1 MLLIDYKVI
10 VFYGS
15 VEIYD
20 KVMFGVHAP
29 DALKMLGAEAMHGE
43 LRILGYFTTWVK
55 LHGQWGPRLDMSV
68 HRAWIRMPG
77 YRLGSRTS
85 MWLVTGMILGA
96 ASTSLCFTWLLT
108 ITTWGLMWTG

>member
-43 LRILGYFTTWVK
+43 LRILSYMVSG
-55 LHGQWGPRLDMSV
+55 
-68 HRAWIRMPG
+68 APG
-77 YRLGSRTS
+77 
-85 MWLVTGMILGA
+85 
-96 ASTSLCFTWLLT
+96 
-108 ITTWGLMWTG
+108 